1 MKAKTPRTSS
11 SCKEAAAGA
20 ASVAPAA
27 AGLDSRGRAGSPARL
42 YRPRLGLEIEMVV
55 AHARTG
61 ASLPVEAYF
70 SALREVK
77 QERGVSSQDM
87 MQGGRCIGLHT
98 ATAECG
104 LDNGFNLLETALAP
118 VDDGPRGLDR
128 LAALAHRELADTL
141 QALEADEACILN
153 ASQHPDCPR
162 DAHWYAKVC
171 VPRPIYREL
180 RDHRGWHHWEGIDA
194 KAQNGANTSVPVEGA
209 IRALNVA
216 IALAPAS
223 LALFANS
230 PLESGRDTGLR
241 ENRMTIWP
249 RVFGPARF
257 PGDAWLCQYPS
268 RPFHD
273 LGDFFHWMFGAG
285 TVARGL
291 PLAPSYDYKSVP
303 TVLLEGDPCL
313 EDFLTAPAWRGR
325 RSDDGST
332 VELVPHARH
341 FEYSQIGQFLDARLR
356 YRLDAEP
363 PLAELLDAWRRDGGL
378 ETLFAAC
385 GAQTYIE
392 ARAPGAGFAD
402 ECLLREA
409 GPAQALSLLP
419 APSAVQKGLLANLDE
434 AWRLVNEWGW
444 QALGELREP
453 AMRTGVGD
461 GRVKALCAQVLSV
474 ARSGLAPHDASWLAY
489 PEFVLD
495 SGRSGADRLLDT
507 WNSAGGTARQ
517 RLAAL
522 LAHHAAV
529 QPGRYGGI

>member
-1 MKAKTPRTSS
+1 MDSLGLS
-11 SCKEAAAGA
+11 
-20 ASVAPAA
+20 APV
-27 AGLDSRGRAGSPARL
+27 
-42 YRPRLGLEIEMVV
+42 YQPRLGLEIEMVV
-55 AHARTG
+55 AHSYTG
-61 ASLPVEAYF
+61 ASMPVNAYF
-70 SALREVK
+70 SALRAIKENRG
-77 QERGVSSQDM
+77 QESQDIVLA
-87 MQGGRCIGLHT
+87 GRCIGLQT

-118 VDDGPRGLDR
+118 VDDGPEGLGR
-128 LAALAHRELADTL
+128 LALLSHQELADTL

-162 DAHWYAKVC
+162 DADWYAKVC
-171 VPRPIYREL
+171 VPRPIYHEL

-194 KAQNGANTSVPVEGA
+194 KAQNGANTSVPVERA

-230 PLESGRDTGLR
+230 PLESGRDTGLK

-257 PGDAWLCQYPS
+257 AGDARLCQYPS
-268 RPFHD
+268 RPFND
-273 LGDFFHWMFGAG
+273 MADFFLWMFGPG
-285 TVARGL
+285 TVTRGL
-291 PLAPSYDYKSVP
+291 PLEHSYDYKSVP

-313 EDFLTAPAWRGR
+313 ADFLGSRTWQGR
-325 RSDDGST
+325 RADDGSI
-332 VELVPHARH
+332 VELAPNAQH

-356 YRLDAEP
+356 YRMEALP
-363 PLAELLDAWRRDGGL
+363 SLPELMQAWQRDGGL
-378 ETLFAAC
+378 ESLFAAS

-409 GPAQALSLLP
+409 GPAQAYSLLP

-434 AWRLVNEWGW
+434 AWLLVNEWGW
-444 QALGELREP
+444 ETLGSLREP
-453 AMRTGVGD
+453 AMRAGLGD
-461 GRVKALCAQVLSV
+461 GRVKALCTQVLSV
-474 ARSGLAPHDASWLAY
+474 ARAGLLPSDAHWLAY
-489 PEFVLD
+489 PEYVLA

-522 LAHHAAV
+522 PLHHAAV
-529 QPGRYGGI
+529 HPGRYGGV